1 MIFNPVHK
9 PGDRRHLNSFLHLL
23 SQYVLIVPWAILIH
37 LGLKRLHIF
46 IINRLHYVL
55 NYIKMYMHQ
64 YLSCLCSFFLRK
76 NQDTCK
82 FSFSKEDLVLKLKHS
97 QSLTT
102 VSYFSIQD
110 DRMIGTSSTI
120 NEILC
125 QRVV

>member
-1 MIFNPVHK
+1 MYLIILK
-9 PGDRRHLNSFLHLL
+9 CICTSIYRA
-23 SQYVLIVPWAILIH
+23 YVV
-37 LGLKRLHIF
+37 
-46 IINRLHYVL
+46 
-55 NYIKMYMHQ
+55 
-64 YLSCLCSFFLRK
+64 FFLRK